1 MFFHVGSLYGM
12 DTDVSTVSPYLSVA
26 EGTRTASVATWFLVP
41 LQLIVGAVALAAVTW
56 LLATVMRRVLG
67 VPVGWPRSIVVA
79 LVVSLATGGLVY
91 LAIDQFW
98 DSGVEPGPAVIL
110 GGIALLWMLGFGA
123 AVLTVL
129 ELIAPTGATGGSPLS
144 WFSGLRDARGR
155 NRRYRQVTAVFVRR
169 GLTSGRPSFSGKD
182 ADVTRRI
189 AQSFREALEECGTTF
204 VKLGQNLSTREN
216 NLPPEFISE
225 LSQLQTSA
233 SPAPWS
239 EIREALTEALGAAPE
254 EVFASVEHEPMA
266 AASVAQV
273 HRATL
278 EDGTAVV
285 LKIQR
290 PGVVEEVT
298 RDTDIVLR
306 VCTRLENSAQ
316 WARDMRLKQLASSFT
331 TTLAEELDYR
341 TEATNMR
348 QMAEPVAATGMV
360 MPKVY
365 GEFSSRRLLV
375 MDELVGTPLG
385 SATGPDG
392 EIAAMTPE
400 LRRELGDLLMSA
412 SLRQMMRYG
421 VFQADPHPGN
431 VLVMHDVTVRSASSS
446 ESEHSLGR
454 LHVTAGSDEET
465 VTTRETGLGMLDFGA
480 VGRLDSTDR
489 TALAA
494 VFAAIDLG
502 DARVLTDA
510 LLGLMDRP
518 EELDIRALQ
527 RSVSAL
533 LSRYGGGIGYGEGAA
548 LFSQLT
554 RLFNDYRLVVP
565 ETIAVALRSLAELEG
580 TLRVLDPGY
589 PLVETARREGS
600 DLVKDRFRPGGL
612 KDAAESVLM
621 ESLPLLRDLPRQVS
635 GIVGDLQNGRMSV
648 SMRMFRNPGDRAF
661 LTGLLQQITVAM
673 VAGFCVLGGV
683 MLIAFGD
690 GGPKL
695 VDELTWHAAM
705 GYVVLFAG
713 FLLSLRTVAMVLFRG
728 RGGRR

>member
-1 MFFHVGSLYGM
+1 MFP
-12 DTDVSTVSPYLSVA
+12 DVSTVSPYLSAA
-26 EGTRTASVATWFLVP
+26 EGTRAASVATWVLVP
-41 LQLIVGAVALAAVTW
+41 LLIIIGAVALAAVTW

-67 VPVGWPRSIVVA
+67 VPVGWPRSIAVA

-91 LAIDQFW
+91 LAVNQFW
-98 DSGVEPGPAVIL
+98 DSGVDPGPAVIL

-155 NRRYRQVTAVFVRR
+155 NRRYRQVISVFVRR

-182 ADVTRRI
+182 ADAADRI
-189 AQSFREALEECGTTF
+189 ARSFREALEECGTTF

-216 NLPPEFISE
+216 NLPREFIRE

-239 EIREALTEALGAAPE
+239 EIKVALTEALGADPE

-273 HRATL
+273 HRARL
-278 EDGTAVV
+278 RDGGEGTAVV
-285 LKIQR
+285 LKVQR
-290 PGVVEEVT
+290 PGVVEEVN

-316 WARDMRLKQLASSFT
+316 WAREMRLKQLASSFT

-365 GEFSSRRLLV
+365 DEFSSRRLLV

-385 SATGPDG
+385 SASE
-392 EIAAMTPE
+392 EIEAMTPE
-400 LRRELGDLLMSA
+400 LRRELGDLLMGA
-412 SLRQMMRYG
+412 SLRQMMEYG
-421 VFQADPHPGN
+421 IFQADPHPGN

-446 ESEHSLGR
+446 EHDHSLGR
-454 LHVTAGSDEET
+454 VHVSAGSDEET

-480 VGRLDSTDR
+480 VGHLDSADR
-489 TALAA
+489 SALAS

-518 EELDIRALQ
+518 EDLDVRALQ

-533 LSRYGGGIGYGEGAA
+533 LARYGGGIEYGEGAA
-548 LFSQLT
+548 LFSRLT
-554 RLFNDYRLVVP
+554 GLFNDYKLVVP
-565 ETIAVALRSLAELEG
+565 EAIAVALRSLAELEG
-580 TLRVLDPGY
+580 TLRVLDPDY

-600 DLVKDRFRPGGL
+600 DLVKGRFRPEGL

-635 GIVGDLQNGRMSV
+635 GIVGDLQEGRMSV

-661 LTGLLQQITVAM
+661 LTGLLQQVTVAM
-673 VAGFCVLGGV
+673 VAGFCILGGV
-683 MLIAFGD
+683 MLIAFGN

-713 FLLSLRTVAMVLFRG
+713 FLMSLRTVAMVLFRG
-728 RGGRR
+728 RGKRNQR

>member
-1 MFFHVGSLYGM
+1 M
-12 DTDVSTVSPYLSVA
+12 
-26 EGTRTASVATWFLVP
+26 
-41 LQLIVGAVALAAVTW
+41 
-56 LLATVMRRVLG
+56 
-67 VPVGWPRSIVVA
+67 
-79 LVVSLATGGLVY
+79 
-91 LAIDQFW
+91 
-98 DSGVEPGPAVIL
+98 
-110 GGIALLWMLGFGA
+110 
-123 AVLTVL
+123 
-129 ELIAPTGATGGSPLS
+129 
-144 WFSGLRDARGR
+144 
-155 NRRYRQVTAVFVRR
+155 
-169 GLTSGRPSFSGKD
+169 
-182 ADVTRRI
+182 
-189 AQSFREALEECGTTF
+189 
-204 VKLGQNLSTREN
+204 KLGQNLSTREN
-216 NLPPEFISE
+216 TLPPEFIHE
-225 LSQLQTSA
+225 LSRLQTSA

-273 HRATL
+273 HRARL
-278 EDGTAVV
+278 EDGAAVV
-285 LKIQR
+285 LKVQR
-290 PGVVEEVT
+290 PGVVEEVM

-316 WARDMRLKQLASSFT
+316 WAREMRLKQLASSFT

-341 TEATNMR
+341 TEAMNMR
-348 QMAEPVAATGMV
+348 QMAEPLAATGMV

-365 GEFSSRRLLV
+365 DRYSSQRLLV

-400 LRRELGDLLMSA
+400 LRRELGDLLMGA
-412 SLRQMMRYG
+412 SLRQMMEYG
-421 VFQADPHPGN
+421 IFQADPHPGN

-446 ESEHSLGR
+446 EHEHSLGR
-454 LHVTAGSDEET
+454 VHVSAGSDEET
-465 VTTRETGLGMLDFGA
+465 VITRETGLGMLDFGA
-480 VGRLDSTDR
+480 VGHLDSTDR
-489 TALAA
+489 AALAS

-518 EELDIRALQ
+518 EELDVRALQ

-533 LSRYGGGIGYGEGAA
+533 LARYGGGIEYGEGSA
-548 LFSQLT
+548 LFSRLT

-565 ETIAVALRSLAELEG
+565 ETVAVALRSLAELEG
-580 TLRVLDPGY
+580 TLRVLDPDY

-600 DLVKDRFRPGGL
+600 DLVRDRFRPEGL

-635 GIVGDLQNGRMSV
+635 GIVGDLQDGRMSV

-661 LTGLLQQITVAM
+661 LTGLLQQVTVAM
-673 VAGFCVLGGV
+673 VAGFCILGGV

-690 GGPKL
+690 GGPVL

-705 GYVVLFAG
+705 GYVVLFCG
-713 FLLSLRTVAMVLFRG
+713 FLMSLRTVAMVLFRG
-728 RGGRR
+728 RGGRGRERP